1 MPILSEFLINAKHCA
16 FPVRFAEVV
25 FLLLDMDRI
34 VKKSRTF
41 AEAEAWDKQQY
52 QAMSPAERMRAA
64 RQLKNRLFPGTRPD
78 VRECHTSQKIR

>member
-1 MPILSEFLINAKHCA
+1 MRNIPLSPSALARYHF
-16 FPVRFAEVV
+16 FS
-25 FLLLDMDRI
+25 LDMDRI

-52 QAMSPAERMRAA
+52 QAMSPVERMRAA
-64 RQLKNRLFPGTRPD
+64 RQLKNRLFPGKRPD